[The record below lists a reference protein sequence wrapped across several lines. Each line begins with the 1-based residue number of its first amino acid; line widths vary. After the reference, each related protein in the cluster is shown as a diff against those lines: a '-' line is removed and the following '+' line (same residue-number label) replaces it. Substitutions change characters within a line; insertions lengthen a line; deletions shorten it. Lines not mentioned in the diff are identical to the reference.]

1 MKRNRWASIAGDE
14 EASRIL
20 TELYDKGHN
29 LADWMV
35 ERILKNQ
42 IGRDEREDVI
52 HDGFERLIHNVENLK
67 GASLGERFSYMNRAM
82 ESAALDR
89 ARKLSQRKAP
99 ESADDMIWEV
109 LPSKELTPEEQ
120 YIKKERERLR
130 SQCLRA
136 AMSRMGERDAALLTE
151 RYRYGRSD
159 KEISER
165 LGLSMENVRVP
176 LSRARK
182 RLAKLY
188 KEEAA
193 KIGWSEDGFRAE
205 RKTTKER

>member
-14 EASRIL
+14 EALRIL

-35 ERILKNQ
+35 ERVLKDQ

-67 GASLGERFSYMNRAM
+67 GVSLGEQLSYMSKAM

-89 ARKLSQRKAP
+89 ARKLSQKKAP
-99 ESADDMIWEV
+99 DTADDMVWEV
-109 LPSKELTPEEQ
+109 LPSKDPTPEEQ
-120 YIKKERERLR
+120 YIKKEKERLR

-159 KEISER
+159 REISER
-165 LGLSMENVRVP
+165 LGLNIENVRVP

-193 KIGWSEDGFRAE
+193 KIGWSEDGFRTE
-205 RKTTKER
+205 RTAAGER